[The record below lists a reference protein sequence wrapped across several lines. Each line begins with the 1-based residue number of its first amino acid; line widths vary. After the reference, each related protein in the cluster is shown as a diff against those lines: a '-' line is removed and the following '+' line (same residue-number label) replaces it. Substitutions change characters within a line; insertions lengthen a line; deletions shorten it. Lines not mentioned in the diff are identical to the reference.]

1 MAHRVFVKD
10 SEVPLT
16 ALEFRLLVTFMS
28 SRERVLSR
36 EQLLRE
42 VWGIRAH
49 ADTRTVDTS
58 VKRLRQKLGAAA
70 PAIETVRSVGY
81 RFLDGSPAQVGPA
94 NGSNA
99 NGRYARATTAPIPS
113 ARSSA
118 RGVSPAGEAS

>member
-1 MAHRVFVKD
+1 VNDH
-10 SEVPLT
+10 EVPLT

-36 EQLLRE
+36 EQLLRD

-58 VKRLRQKLGAAA
+58 VKRLRQKIGPAA

-81 RFLDGSPAQVGPA
+81 RFLDVRPSYVASTAP
-94 NGSNA
+94 
-99 NGRYARATTAPIPS
+99 YARATTAPMPS
-113 ARSSA
+113 ARSTV